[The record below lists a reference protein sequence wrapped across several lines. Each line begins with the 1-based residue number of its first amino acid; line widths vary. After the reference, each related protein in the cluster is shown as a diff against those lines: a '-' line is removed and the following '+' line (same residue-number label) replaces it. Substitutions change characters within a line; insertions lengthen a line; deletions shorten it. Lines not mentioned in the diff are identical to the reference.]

1 MRSVV
6 GISDLVETFGFSQ
19 TYLIRIFR
27 EEYGSS
33 PIEYLI
39 IRKMEYAKEQL
50 QGCPE
55 KTARVISEELG
66 YSSQYYFSRAFKK
79 IEGVSPH

>member
-1 MRSVV
+1 
-6 GISDLVETFGFSQ
+6 
-19 TYLIRIFR
+19 
-27 EEYGSS
+27 
-33 PIEYLI
+33 
-39 IRKMEYAKEQL
+39 MEYAKEQL

-79 IEGVSPH
+79 IEGVSPIEYRKLLK